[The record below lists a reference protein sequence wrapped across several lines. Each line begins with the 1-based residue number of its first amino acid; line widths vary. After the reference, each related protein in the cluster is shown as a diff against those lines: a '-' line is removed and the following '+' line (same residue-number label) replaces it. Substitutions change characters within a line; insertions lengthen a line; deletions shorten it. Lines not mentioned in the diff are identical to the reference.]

1 MQVILIQEPYKSYSM
16 HFWDEWIGPG
26 EIDCTYLTRQMLSR
40 DTNKLLLLDDK
51 DNLEG
56 LCIFSKVPCFHIYR
70 VHLIAKK
77 HDSQINGVGKMFI
90 DYLQKIYGDEK
101 TSYKST
107 LLLSDDSQIP
117 NYYENLGFFKTKYIY
132 YKWLLDDWFYPLYY
146 RYI

>member
-1 MQVILIQEPYKSYSM
+1 MQVILIQEPYNSYSM

-77 HDSQINGVGKMFI
+77 HDSPIDGVGKMFI